1 MYIYG
6 AYPKCGS
13 LFKDKNKVFTNQ
25 IGGKKT
31 K

>member
-6 AYPKCGS
+6 AYPRCGS
-13 LFKDKNKVFTNQ
+13 LFKDNNKMFIKQV
-25 IGGKKT
+25 KVKE